1 MHKEED
7 SSVKE
12 NKKSKRNLS
21 RRDFVKTTAA
31 GIGAAAFVGMG
42 AAGAEAA
49 IPAQVPVPRRWDRE
63 ADVVVIGAGATGLPA
78 AIQAIEDGASVIVI
92 EANSDV
98 GGHAILSG
106 GNLALGGGTSKQK
119 QYGIVDSPDILF
131 ADLTDWSVV
140 QPNGFPDYRYNDR
153 EIIRA
158 FADHSAL
165 TYEWLVAHGVIFVD
179 KAPDRA
185 GGHSVGNSAPRE
197 HHAAAMAWPQVE
209 TGVPVPPEIQATD
222 STGIGLIR
230 PLEAT
235 ARKLGVQIL
244 LQHKMTGMV
253 RENPASGRVLGIAA
267 TTQGRTLHIRARK
280 GVIIGTGGH
289 TSNVNFRRIFD
300 PRLTEEYQ
308 VAGEPYSYQDASGE
322 LAAMAIGASLW
333 GTFNQTGEFG
343 QHVTK
348 AGQIGCQ
355 YGYNNLSWQP
365 GSPIFARARAIGL
378 RVRDYQDLILVNQIG
393 RRFYDETQGQFTDNN
408 YNSIN
413 PYTQASYLNAANIR
427 WAPRNYLNAALAG
440 IGDGSNGGGPI
451 WAIFDSQAVKR
462 EGWTVTPPHV
472 DIAQGYFCS
481 GGALA
486 ELAANIKNKY
496 QKKPM
501 PAAALQETVTRYNS
515 FVDGGKDLDFGKAAP
530 KYKIEAPPFY
540 AAWATPVLHDTRTG
554 LRINAKCEVVDLYG
568 NVIPGLYC
576 GGESAGGFSLHGMA
590 RCVVQGRIAA
600 REAARSTP
608 ASPTRG

>member
-1 MHKEED
+1 MKEI
-7 SSVKE
+7 
-12 NKKSKRNLS
+12 KKTKKQLS

-31 GIGAAAFVGMG
+31 GIGATAFAGIGV
-42 AAGAEAA
+42 AGAEAA
-49 IPAQVPVPRRWDRE
+49 LPPQVAVPRRWDRE
-63 ADVVVIGAGATGLPA
+63 ADVVVIGSGATGLPA
-78 AIQAIEDGASVIVI
+78 AIQATEDGASVIVI
-92 EANSDV
+92 DANSDV

-106 GNLALGGGTSKQK
+106 GNVALGGGTSAQK
-119 QYGIVDSPDILF
+119 KYGIADSPDILF

-153 EIIRA
+153 EIIRV
-158 FADHSAL
+158 FADESAP

-197 HHAAAMAWPQVE
+197 NHAAPMDWPQVE
-209 TGVPVPPEIQATD
+209 TGVPVAPEIRATD
-222 STGIGLIR
+222 SSGIGLIR

-235 ARKLGVQIL
+235 ARKLGIPIL
-244 LQHKMTGMV
+244 LQHKMTGLV
-253 RENPASGRVLGIAA
+253 RENPSSGRVLGIAA
-267 TTQGRTLHIRARK
+267 TTQGRTLHIRARR

-289 TSNVNFRRIFD
+289 TGNVNFRRIFD
-300 PRLTEEYQ
+300 ARLTEEYQ
-308 VAGEPYSYQDASGE
+308 CAGEPYSFQDASGE

-343 QHVTK
+343 QHLTK

-355 YGYNNLSWQP
+355 YGYNNLMWMPESRMF
-365 GSPIFARARAIGL
+365 SKARATGL
-378 RVRDYQDLILVNQIG
+378 RVRDYHDAILVNQIG
-393 RRFYDETQGQFTDNN
+393 KRFYDETQGQFTDNN

-413 PYTQASYLNAANIR
+413 PYTPGSYLNAANIR

-451 WAIFDSQAVKR
+451 WAIFDADAVQR
-462 EGWTVTPPHV
+462 EGWKVTSPYV
-472 DIAQGYFCS
+472 DIAEGYFAS
-481 GGALA
+481 GNSLA

-530 KYKIEAPPFY
+530 KYKIQTPPFH
-540 AAWATPVLHDTRTG
+540 AAWATPVVHDSRTG
-554 LRINAKCEVVDLYG
+554 LRINAKCEVVDLHG
-568 NVIPGLYC
+568 SVILGLYC

-590 RCVVQGRIAA
+590 RCIVQGRIAA
-600 REAARSTP
+600 REAARSNPNT
-608 ASPTRG
+608 STRG